1 MSLLPN
7 IIFLHGWGQSA
18 QVWHQQMTH
27 FSPLTR
33 TYAINLPGHG
43 GACDVK
49 QTQWITH
56 LTQDVE
62 HHINTHKQP
71 TILVGWSL
79 GGQIAL
85 ALQAELQD
93 KLAGLVLVSTTPTF
107 RQQHDWL
114 HGCSDEVWQGFEQA
128 SQQQT
133 PKLMQRFFQM
143 MLHGDKLSRKDMK
156 NIAKVTINK
165 GYPPTNQGLTTGLN
179 LLSDLDNRACLGDI
193 QLPTLVIHG
202 AQDVIVPTKAGQ
214 YLAAHIPNTQLQIFE
229 DCGHAPFLTHHVAF
243 NQLLESWWKNLSM

>member
-7 IIFLHGWGQSA
+7 IIFLHGWGQSV
-18 QVWHQQMTH
+18 QIWHEQNKH

-33 TYAINLPGHG
+33 MFCVNLPGHG
-43 GACDVK
+43 GAADV
-49 QTQWITH
+49 
-56 LTQDVE
+56 TQDE
-62 HHINTHKQP
+62 WLHHLSAEIQHHINTHTQP

-85 ALQAELQD
+85 ALQAQLNN
-93 KLAGLVLVSTTPTF
+93 LSGLVLVSTTPCF
-107 RQQHDWL
+107 RQKDDWK
-114 HGCSDEVWQGFEQA
+114 HGCSDEVWQGFTQA
-128 SQQQT
+128 ATTQN

-143 MLHGDKLSRKDMK
+143 MLHGDKLTRQGIRE
-156 NIAKVTINK
+156 IAKTAIDKNN
-165 GYPPTNQGLTTGLN
+165 PPTSTGLQAGLS
-179 LLSDLDNRACLGDI
+179 LLSDLDERDKLASI
-193 QLPTLVIHG
+193 SRPTLVVHG
-202 AQDVIVPTKAGQ
+202 KQDAVVSVQAGQ